1 MDEMFYGCSGLT
13 SLNVSNFNTVNVTA
27 MDEMF
32 YGCSGLT
39 SLDVSNFNTSNVTAM
54 YGMFYGC
61 NGLATIYAGDGWNT
75 DKVTT
80 SNYMFTSCTNLKG
93 AISYD
98 SSKTDVTYANWTTGY
113 LTYKAAST
121 KTLSLNIDPNSGAVT
136 SYDVSTNP
144 ISRFRA
150 FLDWSDTANVA

>member
-1 MDEMFYGCSGLT
+1 MAKNMFGNC
-13 SLNVSNFNTVNVTA
+13 A
-27 MDEMF
+27 
-32 YGCSGLT
+32 
-39 SLDVSNFNTSNVTAM
+39 
-54 YGMFYGC
+54 
-61 NGLATIYAGDGWNT
+61 
-75 DKVTT
+75 K
-80 SNYMFTSCTNLKG
+80 LKG

-98 SSKTDVTYANWTTGY
+98 SSKTDATYANWTTGY
-113 LTYKAAST
+113 FTYQAAST

>member
-1 MDEMFYGCSGLT
+1 
-13 SLNVSNFNTVNVTA
+13 
-27 MDEMF
+27 
-32 YGCSGLT
+32 
-39 SLDVSNFNTSNVTAM
+39 
-54 YGMFYGC
+54 
-61 NGLATIYAGDGWNT
+61 
-75 DKVTT
+75 
-80 SNYMFTSCTNLKG
+80 MFTGCTVLQGDIAYN
-93 AISYD
+93 
-98 SSKTDVTYANWTTGY
+98 SKYVDKTYAKTSGGY

>member
-1 MDEMFYGCSGLT
+1 MGSMFY
-13 SLNVSNFNTVNVTA
+13 N
-27 MDEMF
+27 
-32 YGCSGLT
+32 CSGLT
-39 SLDVSNFNTSNVTAM
+39 SLDLSSLEASKVTNM
-54 YGMFYGC
+54 SYMFYNC
-61 NGLATIYAGDGWNT
+61 SGLTTIYAS
-75 DKVTT
+75 DKWDTNKAT
-80 SNYMFTSCTNLKG
+80 NSNNMFKYCTELKG

-136 SYDVSTNP
+136 SYDVSTAP